1 MIVGLATATMVEST
15 MIMKNPSIIAHSA
28 AQGFPEKLS
37 PVIRLVAVLIDRT
50 SFRLPRISRA
60 GSSPHYSRCAARCD
74 LWARRQGR
82 MEGANDESPTGLCEV
97 LGAARILLDAR

>member
-50 SFRLPRISRA
+50 SFRLPRISRRIQPA
-60 GSSPHYSRCAARCD
+60 LFTVCCPTRPLAATPGARGS
-74 LWARRQGR
+74 
-82 MEGANDESPTGLCEV
+82 ANDESPTGLSEV
-97 LGAARILLDAR
+97 LGPARILLDAR